1 MKKIIVP
8 TRDQV
13 SAGSQASFDLLKS
26 RLGKVP
32 NLYATMGYSEH
43 ALKAFLDLDATLS
56 KGIFT
61 AKEREAIALIVSEI
75 NGCAYCLAGH
85 TVVAILKGF
94 TKEETLDIRRG
105 KTSDDKLNA
114 VIRLAASINENKGN
128 AGETILTTFYEAGF
142 DEGALME
149 LVGLISMRVFT
160 NYVFA
165 LTQIPVD
172 FPPAEPI
179 NSIKTS

>member
-13 SAGSQASFDLLKS
+13 SAGSQAAFDLLK
-26 RLGKVP
+26 RRMGKVP
-32 NLYATMGYSEH
+32 NLYATMGYSEY
-43 ALKAFLDLDATLS
+43 ALKAFLDLDATLTNGVFS
-56 KGIFT
+56 
-61 AKEREAIALIVSEI
+61 AKEREAISLIVSEN

-85 TVVAILKGF
+85 TIVAVLKGF
-94 TKEETLDIRRG
+94 TKEETIDIRRG
-105 KTSDDKLNA
+105 ETSDDKLNA
-114 VIRLAASINENKGN
+114 VIKLAASITENKGH
-128 AGETILTTFYEAGF
+128 ASESVLTAFYEAGF

-160 NYVFA
+160 NYAFA

-172 FPPAEPI
+172 FPLAERL
-179 NSIKTS
+179 K